1 VSAGSHPVNTPIDV
15 ARYARDFSSLQFHA
29 PEAGILELVIANK
42 GRLNAATEAM
52 HRDLAVV
59 WRAID
64 TDDAVRVVV
73 VRGEGENFSSGGD
86 FDMIN
91 RMIDDE
97 ATLIRV
103 WKEASDLV
111 YNLIN
116 CSKPVVSAIR
126 GNAVGA
132 GLAIALLADVSIAA
146 DNARILD
153 GHTRLGVAA
162 GDHAVIIWPLLCG
175 LAKARYH
182 LLTNKSLSGAEAERI
197 GLIAVAVPDAEVI
210 GAAFDVAR
218 TLAAGST
225 TAIRWTKHALNNWL
239 RLAGPSFD
247 TSLALEFLGFKLADV
262 REGLAAAREKRRPAF
277 DRDKP
282 E

>member
-1 VSAGSHPVNTPIDV
+1 MNTAIDV
-15 ARYARDFSSLQFHA
+15 ARYVRDFSSLQFHA
-29 PEAGILELVIANK
+29 PEAGILELVMANK

-52 HRDLAVV
+52 HRDLALV

-64 TDDAVRVVV
+64 ADDAVRAVV
-73 VRGEGENFSSGGD
+73 VRGEGSNFSSGGD
-86 FDMIN
+86 FEMIN
-91 RMIDDE
+91 RMIEDE

-126 GNAVGA
+126 GSAVGA

-197 GLIAVAVPDAEVI
+197 GLVAVAVPDAQVLES
-210 GAAFDVAR
+210 AFDVAR

-262 REGLAAAREKRRPAF
+262 REGLAAARDKRRPDF
-277 DRDKP
+277 NRDKP
-282 E
+282 D

>member
-1 VSAGSHPVNTPIDV
+1 MISGIDL
-15 ARYARDFSSLQFHA
+15 ARYTSDFPSLQFLE
-29 PEAGILELVIANK
+29 PEPGILELVMSNK

-52 HRDLAVV
+52 HRDLAQV
-59 WRAID
+59 WRSID
-64 TDDAVRVVV
+64 IDDAVRVVV
-73 VRGEGENFSSGGD
+73 VRGEGSNFSSGGD
-86 FDMIN
+86 FDMIE
-91 RMIDDE
+91 RMIEDE

-126 GNAVGA
+126 GSAVGA
-132 GLAIALLADVSIAA
+132 GLAVALLADVSVAA

-153 GHTRLGVAA
+153 GHTKLGVAA
-162 GDHAVIIWPLLCG
+162 GDHSVMIWPLLCG

-182 LLTNKSLSGAEAERI
+182 LLTNKPLSGAEAERI
-197 GLIAVAVPDAEVI
+197 GLVAVSVPDADVYET
-210 GAAFDVAR
+210 AFGVAR
-218 TLAAGST
+218 TLSAGSA
-225 TAIRWTKHALNNWL
+225 TAMRWTKHALNNWL

-247 TSLALEFLGFKLADV
+247 TSLALEFLGFRLADV
-262 REGLAAAREKRRPAF
+262 REGLAAAREKRRANF
-277 DRDKP
+277 DSAKH

>member
-1 VSAGSHPVNTPIDV
+1 MSSPIDIE
-15 ARYARDFSSLQFHA
+15 RYAQDFSSLQFFA
-29 PEAGILELVIANK
+29 PEPGILELVMANK

-52 HRDLAVV
+52 HRDLAQV
-59 WRAID
+59 WRAVDI
-64 TDDAVRVVV
+64 DDAVRVVI
-73 VRGEGENFSSGGD
+73 VRGEGSNFSSGGD
-86 FDMIN
+86 FAMIE
-91 RMIDDE
+91 RMIEDE
-97 ATLIRV
+97 ATLLRV

-126 GNAVGA
+126 GSAVGA

-153 GHTRLGVAA
+153 GHTKLGVAA

-197 GLIAVAVPDAEVI
+197 GLIAMSVPDAEVL
-210 GAAFDVAR
+210 ASAFDVAR
-218 TLAAGST
+218 TLAAGSS
-225 TAIRWTKHALNNWL
+225 TAMRWTKHALNNWL

-277 DRDKP
+277 DRGKA

>member
-1 VSAGSHPVNTPIDV
+1 MNPAVDID
-15 ARYARDFSSLQFHA
+15 RYAREFPSLQFLT
-29 PEAGILELVIANK
+29 PEAGILELVISNK
-42 GRLNAATEAM
+42 GRLNAATEVM
-52 HRDLAVV
+52 HRDLALV
-59 WRAID
+59 WRSVDA
-64 TDDAVRVVV
+64 DDAVRVVV
-73 VRGEGENFSSGGD
+73 VRGEGSNFSSGGD
-86 FDMIN
+86 FDMIG

-126 GNAVGA
+126 GSAVGA

-182 LLTNKSLSGAEAERI
+182 LLTNKPLSGAEAERM
-197 GLIAVAVPDAEVI
+197 GLIAMAVPDAEVLES
-210 GAAFDVAR
+210 AYEVAR
-218 TLAAGST
+218 TLAASSA

-247 TSLALEFLGFKLADV
+247 ASLALEFLGFKLSDA
-262 REGLAAAREKRRPAF
+262 REGLAAAREKRRPSF

-282 E
+282 G

>member
-1 VSAGSHPVNTPIDV
+1 MPIDA
-15 ARYARDFSSLQFHA
+15 ARYARDFPSLQFLA
-29 PEAGILELVIANK
+29 PESGILELVMANK

-52 HRDLAVV
+52 HRDLALV

-64 TDDAVRVVV
+64 IDDAVRAVV
-73 VRGEGENFSSGGD
+73 VRGEGANFSSGGD
-86 FDMIN
+86 FDMIH
-91 RMIDDE
+91 RMMDDE

-126 GNAVGA
+126 GSAVGA

-197 GLIAVAVPDAEVI
+197 GLVAMCVPEPLVLESAY
-210 GAAFDVAR
+210 DVAR
-218 TLAAGST
+218 TLAAGSG
-225 TAIRWTKHALNNWL
+225 TAIKWTKHALNNWL

-247 TSLALEFLGFKLADV
+247 ASLALEFLGFKLADA
-262 REGLAAAREKRRPAF
+262 REGLAAAREKRSPAF
-277 DRDKP
+277 DRDQP

>member
-1 VSAGSHPVNTPIDV
+1 VNSAIDI
-15 ARYARDFSSLQFHA
+15 ARYAREFPSLQFLA
-29 PEAGILELVIANK
+29 PEAGILELVISNK

-52 HRDLAVV
+52 HRDLALV
-59 WRAID
+59 WRSVD

-73 VRGEGENFSSGGD
+73 VRGEGSNFSSGGD
-86 FDMIN
+86 FDMIG

-182 LLTNKSLSGAEAERI
+182 LLTNNPLSGAEAERI
-197 GLIAVAVPDAEVI
+197 GLIAMSVPDAEVQ
-210 GAAFDVAR
+210 GSAYEVAR
-218 TLAAGST
+218 TLAASSG

-247 TSLALEFLGFKLADV
+247 ASLALEFLGFKLSDV
-262 REGLAAAREKRRPAF
+262 REGLAAAREKRRPSF
-277 DRDKP
+277 DGDKS

>member
-1 VSAGSHPVNTPIDV
+1 VNATIDL
-15 ARYARDFSSLQFHA
+15 ARYAREFSSLQFLA
-29 PEAGILELVIANK
+29 PEAGILELVITNK
-42 GRLNAATEAM
+42 GRLNAATESM
-52 HRDLAVV
+52 HRDLAQV

-64 TDDAVRVVV
+64 VDDAVRAVI
-73 VRGEGENFSSGGD
+73 VRGEGANFSSGGD
-86 FDMIN
+86 FDMIE
-91 RMIDDE
+91 RMIEDE

-126 GNAVGA
+126 GSAVGA

-146 DNARILD
+146 EDARILD

-182 LLTNKSLSGAEAERI
+182 LLMNKPLSGMEAERI
-197 GLIAVAVPDAEVI
+197 GLVALAVPDAKVQGTAI
-210 GAAFDVAR
+210 DTAR
-218 TLAAGST
+218 ALAAGSA

-262 REGLAAAREKRRPAF
+262 REGLAAARAKRPAQF
-277 DRDKP
+277 ERDKHG
-282 E
+282 